1 MKKKF
6 IIILFIIIPFL
17 TINSSYSNYNNTIAP
32 LVKEIKDS
40 VVAIKNINNT
50 KINNF
55 FSGSGFIIDKDGLV
69 VTNYHVIKNAKKIEV
84 MLNSNIYDALL
95 MDMMIN

>member
-1 MKKKF
+1 MGRVDAWPASD
-6 IIILFIIIPFL
+6 LGL
-17 TINSSYSNYNNTIAP
+17 Q
-32 LVKEIKDS
+32 
-40 VVAIKNINNT
+40 VAIKNINNT

-84 MLNSNIYDALL
+84 MLNSNIYDKIVK
-95 MDMMIN
+95 MNIDVF